1 MFNTKLFNSVVF
13 NHISTTSTIV
23 VQDDITYNGYSLQ
36 NENITIS
43 KTDFYNWN
51 SVSSDTYNN
60 PLTDLWWELNYFFRS
75 KTVVLEWYLK
85 ASSWEELNN
94 RIDDFKK
101 ILWQNNKIL
110 DIKVNGTIRRAKAS
124 CINIDSIFWT
134 REHYHISIIPFIIQ
148 FRVISDFF
156 QELTRQNQSF
166 TWLTSGFIEELTNRW
181 SVRTN
186 PVVNILLNSVSW
198 TNQIYFEIWDRRI
211 IISDTFSNSD
221 SIIIDCQSKKVKIN
235 NVDVDYSW
243 VFPILETWVNSY
255 EFWINWT
262 VNYDITV
269 SYFNNFL

>member
-124 CINIDSIFWT
+124 CINIDSLFWT